1 MFANKVVKE
10 TDREVVSGAETI
22 IGASVKVEGD
32 FICEGSMVVDGE
44 VKGNIKTSS
53 LITVGASAKITADV
67 EAKDAKIA
75 GQIIG
80 NLKINHCL
88 ELVSTAV
95 IKGDINCA
103 KLIIAEGAI
112 VNGLCQMSTRPAI
125 ANESLS

>member
-10 TDREVVSGAETI
+10 TDPEVVSSAETI

-32 FICEGSMVVDGE
+32 FICEGSMVIDGE

-67 EAKDAKIA
+67 EARDAKIA
-75 GQIIG
+75 GQITG
-80 NLKINHCL
+80 NLKISQCL
-88 ELVSTAV
+88 ELISTAV
-95 IKGDINCA
+95 VKGNINCT

-112 VNGLCQMSTRPAI
+112 VNGLCQMSAQSTTSP
-125 ANESLS
+125 ELTS